1 MQEKLEVVKKE
12 KEQLLEDLIE
22 TEYDMKLSK
31 KFNLI
36 FIINC

>member
-31 KFNLI
+31 KFN
-36 FIINC
+36 NQS